1 MKNLSKI
8 SKELGYEDVPKEVQ
22 EEVSQ
27 KISKHIDKEALAEI
41 DEEFQ
46 AGKKISYQS

>member
-1 MKNLSKI
+1 MKMFQRSTRRSI
-8 SKELGYEDVPKEVQ
+8 S
-22 EEVSQ
+22 

-46 AGKKISYQS
+46 AEKSVIRVK